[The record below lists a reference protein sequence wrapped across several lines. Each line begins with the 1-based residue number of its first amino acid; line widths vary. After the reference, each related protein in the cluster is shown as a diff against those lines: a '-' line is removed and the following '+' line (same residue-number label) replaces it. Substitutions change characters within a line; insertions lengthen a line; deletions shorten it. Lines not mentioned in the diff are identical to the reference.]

1 MTLRLCFPMNVFV
14 LNTGR
19 CGSTTLIA
27 ACRHITNFT
36 AAHESRAACLGDDRF
51 AFAENHIVADNRLSW
66 VLGRLD
72 RAYGDEAYYVH
83 LMRGREA
90 TAASFARRYHGG
102 VMRAYRKGIL
112 FEDAA
117 GKDPLDVC
125 RDYCNTVN
133 ANIAHFLRD
142 KSHTMTFQLESAKD
156 DFQQFWEWIG
166 AQGDLAKGVAKWD
179 CQHNASVGKV
189 KKVVGKILNS

>member
-1 MTLRLCFPMNVFV
+1 MNVFV

-27 ACRHITNFT
+27 ACRHMTNFS

-51 AFAENHIVADNRLSW
+51 AFPKQHIEADNRLSW

-83 LMRGREA
+83 LSRDPEA
-90 TAASFARRYHGG
+90 TAASFARRYRGG

-112 FEDAA
+112 FEHAA

-125 RDYCNTVN
+125 RDYCDTVN
-133 ANIAHFLRD
+133 TNITHFLRD
-142 KSHTMTFQLESAKD
+142 KSHTMTFQLESAKE
-156 DFQQFWEWIG
+156 DFARFWKWIG
-166 AQGDLAKGVAKWD
+166 AEGDLDGGMAEWD
-179 CQHNASVGKV
+179 RKHNASVGKLR
-189 KKVVGKILNS
+189 KMTGKIFKS